1 MASTYSNLKI
11 QLMATGENSGTW
23 GDVTNVNLGTA
34 IEEAIAE
41 SADVA
46 FSNANVTISLTDVN
60 TTQSARHLRLNLTG
74 TATAGYNLVVPTIE
88 KPYIVN
94 NATDGTITVKTSAGS
109 GIAVPTLKTMWVYAD
124 GTNVVDVLSHLSS
137 LTLATDLAVT
147 EGGTGASTASAARTN
162 LGLVIGT
169 DVQAYDATIV
179 VDADIG
185 VTVQAYDADNA
196 VKDVA
201 QEYTAT
207 QNFNATTL
215 TSTTNAVAWD
225 ASANQVVSHTL
236 TENTTFSA
244 PTNLVD
250 GAFYSL
256 AIIQDAGA
264 SGYTVAFNAVFKF
277 INGTAPTWTTT
288 ASARDYISFRSNGAN
303 LYEVGH
309 ALAVA

>member
-1 MASTYSNLKI
+1 MPKDYLSSYS
-11 QLMATGENSGTW
+11 
-23 GDVTNVNLGTA
+23 
-34 IEEAIAE
+34 
-41 SADVA
+41 
-46 FSNANVTISLTDVN
+46 
-60 TTQSARHLRLNLTG
+60 
-74 TATAGYNLVVPTIE
+74 ATA
-88 KPYIVN
+88 
-94 NATDGTITVKTSAGS
+94 
-109 GIAVPTLKTMWVYAD
+109 
-124 GTNVVDVLSHLSS
+124 SS
-137 LTLATDLAVT
+137 
-147 EGGTGASTASAARTN
+147 N
-162 LGLVIGT
+162 
-169 DVQAYDATIV
+169 
-179 VDADIG
+179 ADIG
-185 VTVQAYDADNA
+185 GVNIDEGCAPSTINDAIREQMSHLAGFKAETETGAAVASATALLVNIPGVSHSVTGTTTITSLASPTNDTSHIKILTFAGALTFTHGSSLILPGAANITTVANDVAIMSYEGSDVWRCVSYIKSAGTYQVYDADNA

-256 AIIQDAGA
+256 AIIQDSGA

-277 INGTAPTWTTT
+277 IGGTAPTWTTT

-309 ALAVA
+309 ALDVS